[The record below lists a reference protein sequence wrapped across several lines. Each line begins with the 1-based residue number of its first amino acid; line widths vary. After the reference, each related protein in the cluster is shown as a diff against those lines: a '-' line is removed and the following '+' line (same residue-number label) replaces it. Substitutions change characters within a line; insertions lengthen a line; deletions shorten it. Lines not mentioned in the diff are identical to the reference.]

1 MSIFKRIIKIINAS
15 IPDTDDRRDYSY
27 NEPPKRDF
35 HKAPEVNINK
45 EIAGYYANLE
55 IPYDSDMI
63 TVTKAWKTLLKKYH
77 PDLHGMNKDK
87 AKVAN
92 EITQGINHA
101 YKKIKEYKKG

>member
-1 MSIFKRIIKIINAS
+1 
-15 IPDTDDRRDYSY
+15 
-27 NEPPKRDF
+27 
-35 HKAPEVNINK
+35 
-45 EIAGYYANLE
+45 
-55 IPYDSDMI
+55 MI